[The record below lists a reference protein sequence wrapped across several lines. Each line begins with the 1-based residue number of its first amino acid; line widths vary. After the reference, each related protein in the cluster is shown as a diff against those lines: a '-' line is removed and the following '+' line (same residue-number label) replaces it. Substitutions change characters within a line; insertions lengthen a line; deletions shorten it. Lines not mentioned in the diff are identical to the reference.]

1 MKYCHNCGQ
10 QLPDEAK
17 FCSKCGAKQYTFP
30 AQEET
35 PKEEPIKEEVVLEE
49 VIEEPEEAV
58 TEPVKEEPTPAPV
71 EPEPIPEEPEII
83 EEPEI
88 EPIPEPEPVKE
99 EPAPV
104 PLEEVKE
111 EPAPIIEPVPEEKP
125 VENLEEV
132 KEPQKEEKI
141 EEKKQDNKFL
151 DFIIFKN
158 QIRNSAIFLAGLFAI
173 SLLFW
178 ILTGVKVNVF
188 PVFRFFVPV
197 MLSFLFFAR
206 SAALFIVEIIKH
218 RFKNV
223 FTVVAYGVFLT
234 ANLFFLL
241 LNFIYCV
248 AY

>member
-17 FCSKCGAKQYTFP
+17 FCSKCGAKQYGFDVEQP
-30 AQEET
+30 KQEPVPQPVEQ
-35 PKEEPIKEEVVLEE
+35 PKVEEAKPVEPTEVASGILYQEPIIEQGE
-49 VIEEPEEAV
+49 VIEEMPE
-58 TEPVKEEPTPAPV
+58 PILEE
-71 EPEPIPEEPEII
+71 EPEPEVVEEPE
-83 EEPEI
+83 P
-88 EPIPEPEPVKE
+88 
-99 EPAPV
+99 
-104 PLEEVKE
+104 VKE

-141 EEKKQDNKFL
+141 EEKKQGNKFL

-158 QIRNSAIFLAGLFAI
+158 HIRNSAIFLAGLFAI

-234 ANLFFLL
+234 ANFFFLL